1 MGYGLPAAIGAVLAR
16 PGRLGVA
23 LAGDGGFAMTMA
35 ELETAVRERAHVI
48 AIVFDNGRYGTIW
61 RNQTQRGGV
70 GGLATKLGAVDFAAI
85 AQACGALGL
94 AVNSDDEFEPAL
106 RRALGAGR
114 PALLHLALDPRW
126 TTPDEVPSADEAI
139 EEVETQL
146 GAALD
151 GLAVATEQPA
161 VVKETAEAVD
171 AEADAELAVEDVVE
185 ETAEAVDAEADAD
198 VSAESQ
204 TSSAE

>member
-1 MGYGLPAAIGAVLAR
+1 MSRLRDGSTGYSRCDAGVIDPSSPRWAAY
-16 PGRLGVA
+16 VA
-23 LAGDGGFAMTMA
+23 ITKALIEDF
-35 ELETAVRERAHVI
+35 RAHHGEVTSGP
-48 AIVFDNGRYGTIW
+48 F
-61 RNQTQRGGV
+61 
-70 GGLATKLGAVDFAAI
+70 
-85 AQACGALGL
+85 
-94 AVNSDDEFEPAL
+94 
-106 RRALGAGR
+106 AGR

-126 TTPDEVPSADEAI
+126 TTPDAIPSADEAI